1 MSHFEI
7 KQIERKVFEKTKAAP
22 ILIGMRKAGRQRAKL
37 QKFAFRMMNKLSS
50 AVTGQQIERHIQR
63 GIFTNINFMML
74 VKLS

>member
-1 MSHFEI
+1 MTHFVI

-50 AVTGQQIERHIQR
+50 AVTGRQIERHIQH
-63 GIFTNINFMML
+63 GIFRNINFMM
-74 VKLS
+74 

>member
-22 ILIGMRKAGRQRAKL
+22 ILIGMRKAGRARAKL
-37 QKFAFRMMNKLSS
+37 QKLAFRMMNKLSS
-50 AVTGQQIERHIQR
+50 AATGQQIERHIQH
-63 GIFTNINFMML
+63 GVFKNINFMML